1 MRSFLFQ
8 RRLASG
14 LLCAGLVACSPPP
27 MRAADGQDPR
37 FQPASASDIL
47 VQTNWD
53 LARWTLPGGALRP
66 VPHPSSSTRP
76 ITAAF
81 IHDQGSPR
89 MMGFSGCNTYNAP
102 YTIANGQL
110 IVRADPVSTRMA
122 CAPQTMTLEHDFLA
136 SLTRITASSFDNANN
151 PQRMTWKLSTG
162 DTLDFGRRADPVA
175 GGQRGPTK
183 LVYVNAERV
192 PCDTAGG
199 RGMCYQVRDS
209 ASQPWQ
215 AWPGEITGFN
225 FQPGVHY
232 RLRVVEINDP
242 NATLGAAPLR
252 WVLDAVVEQQVV
264 TR

>member
-14 LLCAGLVACSPPP
+14 LLCAGLVACSSPP

-122 CAPQTMTLEHDFLA
+122 CAPQTMALEHDFLA
-136 SLTRITASSFDNANN
+136 SLGSRPVPSITPTIRNA
-151 PQRMTWKLSTG
+151 
-162 DTLDFGRRADPVA
+162 
-175 GGQRGPTK
+175 
-183 LVYVNAERV
+183 
-192 PCDTAGG
+192 
-199 RGMCYQVRDS
+199 
-209 ASQPWQ
+209 
-215 AWPGEITGFN
+215 
-225 FQPGVHY
+225 
-232 RLRVVEINDP
+232 
-242 NATLGAAPLR
+242 
-252 WVLDAVVEQQVV
+252 
-264 TR
+264 